1 MKKQDYYMENLEQ
14 LEKQKEQRNQSFNGM
29 SASEWA
35 KHSRSVW
42 KDLPPLTEDPRLKKM
57 IVLPV
62 DLIDRIVNIYSKED
76 DKVLDPFM
84 GSGTT
89 IISAIRNNRFCYGFE
104 IDSKVHK
111 IAEEN
116 IVNSLNLL
124 VNGGYQISNVDAIEG
139 LESIEDE
146 SIQVTIT
153 SPSLPSNKYVEDYNG
168 EFNKLPYDPYMERMS
183 YVMNELYRVTKM
195 GGYVAFVVT
204 DYRNIKNDEP
214 YVELH
219 SDIARVGKDA
229 GFLYQDCIIYDHN
242 DNRGLLSQGYPSIF
256 YANLNHTYIVILRK
270 TK

>member
-1 MKKQDYYMENLEQ
+1 MSFEEDKK
-14 LEKQKEQRNQSFNGM
+14 NQSFNGM

-42 KDLPPLTEDPRLKKM
+42 KDLPTPKEDARLNK
-57 IVLPV
+57 ISILPV
-62 DLIDRIVNIYSKED
+62 ELIDRIVNIYSKEE

-84 GSGTT
+84 GSGSTV
-89 IISAIRNNRFCYGFE
+89 ISAIRNNRFCYGFE
-104 IDSKVHK
+104 IDSKTHK

-124 VNGGYQISNVDAIEG
+124 VNGGYVTKNIDCVEG
-139 LESIEDE
+139 LNSIEDE
-146 SIQVTIT
+146 SIQLVVTA
-153 SPSLPSNKYVEDYNG
+153 PSIPSNSYKDDYNG
-168 EFNKLPYDPYMERMS
+168 EFYKLPYDPYLERMS

-195 GGYVAFVVT
+195 GGYCVFVVT
-204 DYRNIKNDEP
+204 DYRNIKYDEP

-242 DNRGLLSQGYPSIF
+242 DQRGLLSQGYPKLF
-256 YANLNHTYIVILRK
+256 YANLNHTYIVVLRK
-270 TK
+270 TR

>member
-1 MKKQDYYMENLEQ
+1 MNFYEEEKKEL
-14 LEKQKEQRNQSFNGM
+14 KNQSFNGM
-29 SASEWA
+29 SASDWA

-42 KDLPPLTEDPRLKKM
+42 KDLPTPKEDSRLNKM
-57 IVLPV
+57 SILPV
-62 DLIDRIVNIYSKED
+62 ELIDRIVTIYSKEE

-84 GSGTT
+84 GSGST

-104 IDSKVHK
+104 IDSKVYK

-116 IVNSLNLL
+116 IINSLNLL
-124 VNGGYQISNVDAIEG
+124 VNGGYLTQNIDCIEG
-139 LESIEDE
+139 LSSINDE
-146 SIQVTIT
+146 EIQLTIT
-153 SPSLPSNKYVEDYNG
+153 SPSLPSNKYRDDYNG
-168 EFNKLPYDPYMERMS
+168 EFNKLPYDPYIERMS

-195 GGYVAFVVT
+195 GGYAIFVVT

-219 SDIARVGKDA
+219 SDIARAGKDA

-242 DNRGLLSQGYPSIF
+242 DQRGLLTQGYPKLF
-256 YANLNHTYIVILRK
+256 YANLNHTYIVVLRK

>member
-1 MKKQDYYMENLEQ
+1 MKNRDYLLNHEEY
-14 LEKQKEQRNQSFNGM
+14 EKLKEQRNQSFNGM

-42 KDLPPLTEDPRLKKM
+42 KDLPTLKEDSRLKRM
-57 IVLPV
+57 VILPV
-62 DLIDRIVNIYSKED
+62 ELIDRIVNIYSKEE
-76 DKVLDPFM
+76 DKILDPFM

-89 IISAIRNNRFCYGFE
+89 VISAIRNNRFCYGFE

-111 IAEEN
+111 IASDN
-116 IVNSLNLL
+116 IENSLNLL
-124 VNGGYQISNVDAIEG
+124 VNGGYVIRNVDCVQG
-139 LESIEDE
+139 LNSIEDE
-146 SIQVTIT
+146 SIQLTIT
-153 SPSLPSNKYVEDYNG
+153 SPSIPSNKYLDDYNG
-168 EFNKLPYDPYMERMS
+168 EFDKLPYDPYLERMS

-204 DYRNIKNDEP
+204 DYRNIKYDEP

-242 DNRGLLSQGYPSIF
+242 NPL
-256 YANLNHTYIVILRK
+256 
-270 TK
+270 